1 MSRVQFLEI
10 RPPQLKIEIDGKTY
24 SGSFFTTKNFI
35 DLHLPFGSFR
45 LENPH
50 HKTRRISSAHPE
62 GGLTAPMP
70 GKVTKVLVQEGNTV
84 KKGDLLMILEAMK
97 MEHTILSPK
106 DGVIKMLRFKE
117 NDRVSQGEDLVE
129 LE

>member
-1 MSRVQFLEI
+1 MKLLEI
-10 RPPQLKIEIDGKTY
+10 RPPQVKVEIDGETY
-24 SGSFFTTKNFI
+24 FGSFFTTKNFI
-35 DLHLPFGSFR
+35 DLHLPFGTFR

-50 HKTRRISSAHPE
+50 RKIRRASSAHPE
-62 GGLTAPMP
+62 GGLEAPMP
-70 GKVTKVLVQEGNTV
+70 GKVAKVLVQEGSLV

-97 MEHTILSPK
+97 MEHKILSPK
-106 DGVIKMLRFKE
+106 DGVIKVLRFKE